1 MVRTSMVPML
11 LACCGLAAQVP
22 QPGPAAPAAGQARR
36 LSLREALQTALQY
49 NLQVDISQQQREAT
63 RAGIPVAQ
71 GAFDWDLA
79 ANAQAQRLETAASGP
94 LNKGGASYTQASTA
108 YNRSLDVDLAKPFEW
123 GGTLDLNYQPLTYGY
138 QRGTIQD
145 YPAAG
150 NTYAWSTQTPYTG
163 AFTATY
169 TQSLLQGFGTRVTTA
184 PVVIAR
190 KNAEAADYTFQLSII
205 GLVAQVESDY
215 WKVVASQR
223 ILDSKEI
230 SLQLARKLLDEN
242 NIKLKV
248 GTMAPL
254 DVTSAEAQVAKAEQ
268 DIISAEADLANAK
281 DTLVRDLYP
290 NAERP
295 AALEL
300 TDAPTLGHIRLDED
314 AAVRM
319 ALERRLELKKAKADK
334 DTKALQLEVSQ
345 DRVRPQLNAYVAYNG
360 ASDNYNAL
368 GPVNTDLSG
377 AKYPGYTVGLKFNL
391 PLENRVAK
399 GNLSAARANLRGS
412 ELSLRDQELSITNAV
427 RQAVRTIDAAE
438 KSIKA
443 AEKTRILQEKTLEAE
458 QKKFDNG
465 MSTNFN
471 VLQYMTQLDAARTAE
486 VQAQIA
492 YATAVTQLEVAVG
505 NLLEARNFEV
515 K

>member
-1 MVRTSMVPML
+1 ML
-11 LACCGLAAQVP
+11 LACCGLAAQAP
-22 QPGPAAPAAGQARR
+22 QPGPAPATAQAARR

-63 RAGIPVAQ
+63 WADVTTAQ
-71 GAFDWDLA
+71 GIFDWNLS
-79 ANAQAQRLETAASGP
+79 ANAQAQRLNTASSGP
-94 LNKGGASYTQASTA
+94 LNRGEASVPQTTTT
-108 YNRSLDVDLAKPFEW
+108 YNRTLGVDLAKPFEW
-123 GGTLDLNYQPLTYGY
+123 GGNLDLNYQPLSYGY
-138 QRGTIQD
+138 SKGTIGD
-145 YPAAG
+145 TPTPG
-150 NTYAWSTQTPYTG
+150 NTTYWSGQNPYTG
-163 AFTATY
+163 SFTATY
-169 TQSLLQGFGTRVTTA
+169 TQSLLQGFGTRVATA

-190 KNAEAADYTFQLSII
+190 RTAEAADYTFRLAII
-205 GLVAQVESDY
+205 DLMAQVEADY

-223 ILDSKEI
+223 ILDSKRS
-230 SLQLARKLLDEN
+230 SLDLASKLLDEN
-242 NIKLKV
+242 MIKLKV

-268 DIISAEADLANAK
+268 DIIAAEADLANAK

-300 TDAPTLGHIRLDED
+300 TDAPTLGHIILGED

-334 DTKALQLEVSQ
+334 DVKALQVEVGQ
-345 DRVRPQLNAYVAYNG
+345 DKVRPQLNAFVAYNG
-360 ASDNYNAL
+360 AADNHDAM
-368 GPVNTDLSG
+368 GPVNSDLAG
-377 AKYPGYTVGLKFNL
+377 AKYTGYTVGLKFSL
-391 PLENRVAK
+391 PLENRAAK
-399 GNLSAARANLRGS
+399 GSLSRARANLRGS
-412 ELSLRDQELSITNAV
+412 ELNLRDQELSITNAV
-427 RQAVRTIDAAE
+427 RQAVRNIDATE
-438 KSIKA
+438 KSVKA
-443 AEKTRILQEKTLEAE
+443 AEKTRILQERTLEAE

-471 VLQYMTQLDAARTAE
+471 VLQYMTQLDQARTSE

-492 YATAVTQLEVAVG
+492 YATAVTDLEKAVG